1 MPKDHLTLLVLSLS
15 KGTRHNVCPL
25 ELLLYSTDSV
35 VFFSYSIKCLLRM
48 LMVWDRKSRITPT
61 GPFVS
66 NTTQTKADDM
76 KSRCAT
82 KGALW
87 KVRKKDIRKKVFA
100 FFQTIN

>member
-1 MPKDHLTLLVLSLS
+1 MPKDHLLAQLVLSLS

-25 ELLLYSTDSV
+25 ELLLYSPV
-35 VFFSYSIKCLLRM
+35 CFFPYSTKCLPRM

-61 GPFVS
+61 GPS
-66 NTTQTKADDM
+66 AYNITQTKADDM
-76 KSRCAT
+76 KSRCAM

-87 KVRKKDIRKKVFA
+87 KVSKKTLGKRFFA